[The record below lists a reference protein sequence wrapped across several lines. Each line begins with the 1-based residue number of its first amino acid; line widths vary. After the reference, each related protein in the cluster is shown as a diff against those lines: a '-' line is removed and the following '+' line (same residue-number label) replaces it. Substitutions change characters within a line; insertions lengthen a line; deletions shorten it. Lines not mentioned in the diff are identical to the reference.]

1 MIARRRPIRL
11 GQFSIMRFCE
21 RLLYAVVQ
29 GLIIGQML
37 QR

>member
-1 MIARRRPIRL
+1 MTRKPVRL

-29 GLIIGQML
+29 GIIIGHIIRL
-37 QR
+37 R